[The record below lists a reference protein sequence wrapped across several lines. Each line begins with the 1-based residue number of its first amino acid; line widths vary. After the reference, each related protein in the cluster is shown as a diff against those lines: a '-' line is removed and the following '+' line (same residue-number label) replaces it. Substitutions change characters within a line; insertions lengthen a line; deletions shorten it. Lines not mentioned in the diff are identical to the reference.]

1 MSSFANST
9 TRIID
14 PVYDRKNQRLEF
26 RLHPDTLYLSNMR
39 LLNIGI
45 TSDNGA
51 DNYNKAL
58 GAYGAIRS
66 ISLLDGSQLLDQL
79 QSVPVVQTFKNLNRR
94 NDTQL
99 STGRELYW
107 SNYGFTSQGKYTV
120 NANAIQRSS
129 IKVNIQ
135 NPNNALAGKEAWISL
150 RDCLSFLENSMSVP
164 TNVYRQLRLVVEYN
178 DPSVLKFL
186 CNNENATHNTTENA
200 LLVVDEVNDGDLKER
215 MMKEYKGVVYKP
227 LEVDSVVVEGGN
239 SAGGGGAT
247 DPFNSLANTP
257 TGSRLKQSKSYLL
270 NGFNDKKLHRLAIAQ
285 TPTSSAT
292 WVDTNVNTGL
302 ASVASVAQFHNE
314 LQVRVNGSNK
324 LAGQG
329 QSQSVTGDGSNRK
342 LRFLND
348 TWGVSNVVQGFNST
362 GTNKQADYL
371 ATDVVPLVGEQ
382 QFLGLRIG
390 EYIRELQIFYNRDGV
405 FNNPKSTQQLTL
417 NVIGEVEKAV
427 IVNSDNSYNVV
438 YAQ

>member
-1 MSSFANST
+1 
-9 TRIID
+9 
-14 PVYDRKNQRLEF
+14 
-26 RLHPDTLYLSNMR
+26 
-39 LLNIGI
+39 
-45 TSDNGA
+45 
-51 DNYNKAL
+51 
-58 GAYGAIRS
+58 
-66 ISLLDGSQLLDQL
+66 
-79 QSVPVVQTFKNLNRR
+79 
-94 NDTQL
+94 
-99 STGRELYW
+99 
-107 SNYGFTSQGKYTV
+107 
-120 NANAIQRSS
+120 
-129 IKVNIQ
+129 
-135 NPNNALAGKEAWISL
+135 
-150 RDCLSFLENSMSVP
+150 
-164 TNVYRQLRLVVEYN
+164 
-178 DPSVLKFL
+178 
-186 CNNENATHNTTENA
+186 
-200 LLVVDEVNDGDLKER
+200 
-215 MMKEYKGVVYKP
+215 MKEYKGVVFKP

-314 LQVRVNGSNK
+314 LQVRVNGANK

-329 QSQSVTGDGSNRK
+329 QSQSATGDGSNRK